1 MTAGS
6 GSRELEDVVN
16 LNAGSLYDK
25 LAKPL
30 H

>member
-1 MTAGS
+1 MTAGFRVS
-6 GSRELEDVVN
+6 ELEDVVN